1 MEEMITAELKLYLE
15 NIAKLHENNDEDVM
29 TAAEIVRNSVAQE
42 NFNKAEGMIDVLN
55 EIYGTHFGWR
65 VKELSYS
72 VIQRQKPLKNM
83 HTAKT
88 HISTSKTYRA
98 TRKGSPVHLCQKFIE
113 RNKMNHVLLC

>member
-72 VIQRQKPLKNM
+72 VIQRQKPLKICTLPRRISQPLK
-83 HTAKT
+83 HTGQPEREA
-88 HISTSKTYRA
+88 RL
-98 TRKGSPVHLCQKFIE
+98 HLCQKFIE